1 MARIGGDVTFLFLE
15 VLPRL
20 QPGVVVQV
28 HDVFLPFEYRRDW
41 VVDALR
47 FWNEQYILQ
56 AFLAFNAAFRVLVA
70 NNYLNARHFDVLRN
84 TFPTSPWWGGGSIW
98 FQRLPDSPDK

>member
-1 MARIGGDVTFLFLE
+1 MDYSELVARTGGDVTFLFLE

-28 HDVFLPFEYRRDW
+28 HDVFLPFEYRRDR

-47 FWNEQYILQ
+47 FWNEQYVLQ
-56 AFLAFNAAFRVLVA
+56 AFLASNSAFRVLVA
-70 NNYLNARHFDVLRN
+70 NNYLFARYSNALKN
-84 TFPTSPWWGGGSIW
+84 TFPTSPVVG
-98 FQRLPDSPDK
+98 RR